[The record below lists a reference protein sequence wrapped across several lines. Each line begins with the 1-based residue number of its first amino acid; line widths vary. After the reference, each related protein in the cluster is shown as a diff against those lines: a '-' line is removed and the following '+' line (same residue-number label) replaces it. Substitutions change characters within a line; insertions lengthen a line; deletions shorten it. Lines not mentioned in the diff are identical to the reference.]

1 MFDPNP
7 RKYGNTKT
15 IRDGIKFDSKT
26 EADYYIYLKH
36 QQAKGNVIEFDLQP
50 ELVLIPKHEYFGQNV
65 QAMKYILDFKVTYKD
80 ESVEYIDIKG
90 YGTDVSKNKLKHAR
104 FLNPGVKITWISYDK
119 YRGWIEYDELQRLK
133 REEEKRS
140 VGHKVK
146 AARKKPKPKR
156 PYKPKRKINY
166 PYPR

>member
-36 QQAKGNVIEFDLQP
+36 QQAKGNVIEFELQP
-50 ELVLIPKHEYFGQNV
+50 ELVLIPRFEYFGQNV

-104 FLNPGVKITWISYDK
+104 YLNPGIKITWISYDN
-119 YRGWIEYDELQRLK
+119 YLGWIDYEELRKLK

-140 VGHKVK
+140 VGHKIK
-146 AARKKPKPKR
+146 ATRKKP
-156 PYKPKRKINY
+156 KPKRKINY